1 MGKGSGLKTQIVMV
15 KCVKRKQERKRQ
27 MDRKETLRVSW
38 KKGPGLKTQIFMVKC
53 VKRKQRKKET
63 EG

>member
-1 MGKGSGLKTQIVMV
+1 MLRVSWEKGPGLKTQIVMV
-15 KCVKRKQERKRQ
+15 N
-27 MDRKETLRVSW
+27 
-38 KKGPGLKTQIFMVKC
+38 C